1 MSTKIGQFE
10 IVSELAKSAT
20 STIYKANDES
30 GQTVAL
36 KAIQLSAFGESSAAL
51 QEALLKEVESVKVL
65 SSSNITKV
73 TDGSEIDGQFCAPME
88 YVQGNS
94 IATMLARKEGF
105 SIWDLLDI
113 GRQLCAGFDHAKS
126 HGLVH
131 YSLEPAKIMCGW
143 DGTVKI
149 LSFGVSSVGNFVQH
163 ASGGVSPILHYMSP
177 EQIRGEAIDARSN
190 LFSLGAMF
198 YEMVTERKAFDRQDV
213 QSLRDCILESA
224 PAAPIQLNAKIHPLL
239 SDLIMKALSKDPA
252 QRYQT
257 GRQLLDDLENC
268 KESRPAKK
276 PEAPKGTVA
285 TSPMK
290 AAVQPKFVGSAP
302 AAASPVAP
310 PAVKRPAAAPPPKP
324 MVSAPAQVPLAAKPS
339 RLAVPKTAAAAAGIG
354 GSVGP
359 STSSREPAQNGV
371 MDSGDAT
378 LEAADQAPA
387 YMSSAV
393 ADEPPVETFPP
404 QGAPD
409 APRIAVDPLMA
420 EGGQT
425 ANTSTSFSEISE
437 LPPLKEVYIEPPPP
451 PSAEVPLATPVS
463 PAAPA
468 FRAARKPEKPK
479 VQPRE
484 VAQKAIKEIKGVPP
498 KLIGYSLAAA
508 GALILAIAIG
518 VTIYIHNQSDDDT
531 GRSSVPA
538 ASQAAPAQPAPAQ
551 AAPPPEASAPAETQ
565 PAQPQSA
572 ETQSAE
578 TPESTAPV
586 AEPIARSRGRGAR
599 KKAAAPVAI
608 PGELT
613 VDSTPQGALV
623 RLDGQGD
630 ATWVT
635 PLALSN
641 LQPGPH
647 SISVSKTGYG
657 TDTRTVNIASGSKG
671 TTTIHLTQ
679 SSATLVVKS
688 NPAGA
693 NIFVDGRDVGTKTPA
708 QVSVNKGEHVVL
720 VRMTGYLD
728 ETMNAQ
734 FVLGQTYNFSPSLRP
749 MGNAD
754 SIRTVG
760 KMSKL
765 FGGKAGKDQGTVS
778 IHTTPKG
785 AQVAVN
791 QHMVEKNSPVD
802 VALDPGNY
810 VIDITLNGYAPV
822 HKVVTATTGGKVVID
837 EVLQP
842 Q

>member
-65 SSSNITKV
+65 SSSNITKA

-213 QSLRDCILESA
+213 QSLRDCILDSA
-224 PAAPIQLNAKIHPLL
+224 PVAPIQLNAKIHPLL

-302 AAASPVAP
+302 ATAP
-310 PAVKRPAAAPPPKP
+310 APKP
-324 MVSAPAQVPLAAKPS
+324 TVSAPAQAPLAAKAS
-339 RLAVPKTAAAAAGIG
+339 RLAMPKTAAAAAGIG
-354 GSVGP
+354 GSVAP
-359 STSSREPAQNGV
+359 STSSHEPAQNEV
-371 MDSGDAT
+371 IDSGNAT

-393 ADEPPVETFPP
+393 ADEPPVETFQP

-425 ANTSTSFSEISE
+425 ASTSTSFSEISE
-437 LPPLKEVYIEPPPP
+437 LPPLKEVYIAPPPP
-451 PSAEVPLATPVS
+451 PSAEVPLATP
-463 PAAPA
+463 AAPA
-468 FRAARKPEKPK
+468 YRAARKPEKPK

-508 GALILAIAIG
+508 AVLILAIAIG

-531 GRSSVPA
+531 GRSSV
-538 ASQAAPAQPAPAQ
+538 ASQAAPAQPNPAPAQ
-551 AAPPPEASAPAETQ
+551 PAPQPEASAPAEAQ

-572 ETQSAE
+572 ETQPAE

-586 AEPIARSRGRGAR
+586 AEPIARSRGRAAR
-599 KKAAAPVAI
+599 KKVAAPVAI
-608 PGELT
+608 PGQLT

-647 SISVSKTGYG
+647 SISVSKAGYG

-679 SSATLVVKS
+679 SSATLIVKS

-693 NIFVDGRDVGTKTPA
+693 NIFVDGHDVGTKTPA
-708 QVSVNKGEHVVL
+708 QVSVNKGQHEVL

-734 FVLGQTYNFSPSLRP
+734 FALGQSYNFSPSLRP

-765 FGGKAGKDQGTVS
+765 FGGKAGKEQGTVS

-785 AQVAVN
+785 AQIAVN